1 MLGVNIDITPLLDP
15 GAFQRYYTFRDSQ
28 KDKALEDIRTKENRY
43 QTFGLVSSVPF
54 LLASVS
60 QKDVKWFLPGLLL
73 IGGFKWYSGQV
84 RQDLMKSQRVDEYWR
99 KSKKLDYDLRKTEK
113 YIEQRRLFEKFSE
126 QTGGSLK

>member
-60 QKDVKWFLPGLLL
+60 QKVPARPPPNRWLQMVLRAGA
-73 IGGFKWYSGQV
+73 V
-84 RQDLMKSQRVDEYWR
+84 RSHEEPASR
-99 KSKKLDYDLRKTEK
+99 
-113 YIEQRRLFEKFSE
+113 
-126 QTGGSLK
+126 